1 MQCNH
6 PWIKAAP
13 WPATA
18 LLLSAALLTSPQAHA
33 QAGAGRIVIIG
44 GGPGGY
50 EAARAGRQLGAEVI
64 LIEDA
69 GIGGNAVLT
78 DVVPSKTLIA
88 TAEAA
93 QQVSLAQTLGVNFSI
108 AGKAVQPRVEIDMK
122 AVNKRLMALAKSQS
136 DDMLTTLKKE
146 GVRIISGRGRLDGN
160 HHVIVDAIE
169 DGKSERMEAKT
180 IIVAVGA
187 HPRELPD
194 AKPDGDRILT
204 WTQLYNLD
212 ELPEHMIV
220 VGSGVTGAEFASA
233 YRGLGSEVSLI
244 SSRDKVLP
252 GNDNDAAD
260 LIERVFRGNGI
271 NIHSNT
277 RADKVVNTGS
287 GVEVTLADGTVI
299 KGSHCLMAV
308 GAIPN
313 TEGLGLEEA
322 GVVLTESGHV
332 QVNKVARTSRANVY
346 AVGDCTTFLPLA
358 SVSAM
363 QGRTAVF
370 HTMGDVAVPTELRNV
385 ASNVFTSPE
394 IASVGWMEKDIKEGK
409 VNGFVEMIDLTT
421 NPRAKMQGLTEGF
434 IKLICSTGGTVI
446 GGVVAAP
453 RASDLIY
460 SIAIAIENR
469 LTVDELA
476 GTFTVYPSLSGSISD
491 AARALHSPLN

>member
-1 MQCNH
+1 MSDNQTKKH
-6 PWIKAAP
+6 
-13 WPATA
+13 
-18 LLLSAALLTSPQAHA
+18 H
-33 QAGAGRIVIIG
+33 IVIIG

-50 EAARAGRQLGAEVI
+50 EAALAGIQLGADVT
-64 LIEDA
+64 LIERS

-93 QQVSLAQTLGVNFSI
+93 QRVAHAEALGVYFSI
-108 AGKAVQPRVEIDMK
+108 DGKKVKPKTEIDLGV
-122 AVNKRLMALAKSQS
+122 VNERLLNLAHNQS
-136 DDMLTTLKKE
+136 EDMRDQLIQA
-146 GVRIISGRGRLDGN
+146 GVRVIAGSGRLDGN

-169 DGKSERMEAKT
+169 DGKSERLEAKT
-180 IIVAVGA
+180 IIVSVGA
-187 HPRELPD
+187 HPRQLD
-194 AKPDGDRILT
+194 SAKPDGERILT
-204 WTQLYNLD
+204 WTQLYNLT

-233 YRGLGSEVSLI
+233 YSALGSKVTLV
-244 SSRDKVLP
+244 SSRDTVLP
-252 GNDNDAAD
+252 GNDSDAAQ
-260 LIERVFRGNGI
+260 LLEQVFRNNGI
-271 NIHSNT
+271 NVMNKT
-277 RADKVVNTGS
+277 RAEKVVNTGT
-287 GVEVTLADGTVI
+287 GVEVTLADGEVL

-308 GAIPN
+308 GSIPN

-346 AVGDCTTFLPLA
+346 AVGDCSTFLPLA

-370 HTMGDVAVPTELRNV
+370 HTMGDVASPTEVRNV
-385 ASNVFTSPE
+385 ASNVFTAPE
-394 IASVGWMEKDIKEGK
+394 IASVGWMEQDIKAGK
-409 VNGFVEMIDLTT
+409 VNGFVEKIDLNN
-421 NPRAKMQGLTEGF
+421 NPRAKMQGLDFGF

-446 GGVVAAP
+446 GGVIVAP

-476 GTFTVYPSLSGSISD
+476 KTFTVYPSLRETISN
-491 AARALHSPLN
+491 AARALHQPNV